1 MLRKYQELCYINVR
15 SPQMSSALIIIPLIH
30 SEALDGSTIARVL
43 TTHLDCL
50 TVWANVSWCPVRQG
64 LNMHGHQ
71 SLPLPLL
78 AQQEYLHPQE
88 YSNGKSQLHTHPV
101 RRWPTAIDTYC
112 KGIQE
117 CTLLVAGRERR
128 CSKWSLQERN
138 YPCQRGK
145 GVQ

>member
-1 MLRKYQELCYINVR
+1 
-15 SPQMSSALIIIPLIH
+15 MSSALIIIPLTH
-30 SEALDGSTIARVL
+30 SEALDSSPIARVL

-112 KGIQE
+112 KGFQFKSVPCWWPGGKE
-117 CTLLVAGRERR
+117 GAVNGVYKREIIHVREVKVYNSHI
-128 CSKWSLQERN
+128 CPLPFM
-138 YPCQRGK
+138 YL
-145 GVQ
+145 